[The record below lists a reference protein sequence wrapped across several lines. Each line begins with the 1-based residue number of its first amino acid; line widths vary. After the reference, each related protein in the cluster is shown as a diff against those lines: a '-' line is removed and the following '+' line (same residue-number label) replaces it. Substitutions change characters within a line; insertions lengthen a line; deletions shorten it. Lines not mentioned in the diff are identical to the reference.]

1 MKMSG
6 LNKKKIIAVTSAF
19 VIMASAWV
27 ICGIFFGKP
36 ECREEQV
43 YELKRIENYDA
54 RWYEIEIV
62 EYDGKICKGIT
73 HKATT
78 WEKKAKDDKTAR
90 EILKTVGKR
99 TFDFT
104 SDKIKYPI
112 YAFEIEPWVDI
123 ADSMEHGEMMVW
135 TNGYLITACG
145 NVYECDI
152 DFDYFMIADD
162 EDYSYE
168 FEPEG
173 GIKQLNVFRPLKC
186 ANRKWNKEWLSLS
199 PATGNAIEKDVEA
212 TVVSVYEENGYPVVD
227 ILLNNT
233 GDTEWRY
240 EERSIFVGLS
250 TLIDGEWYAVPADP
264 SVDAFYGTPLNCS
277 SKLGPGMEVINKTYI
292 GKFGELPPGDYR
304 IVISGVKEGISDYA
318 CADYHID

>member
-43 YELKRIENYDA
+43 YELKRIENSDV

-78 WEKKAKDDKTAR
+78 WEKKAKDDKAAR

-112 YAFEIEPWVDI
+112 YAFEIEPRADI

-152 DFDYFMIADD
+152 DFDFFMIA
-162 EDYSYE
+162 
-168 FEPEG
+168 
-173 GIKQLNVFRPLKC
+173 LKC

-199 PATGNAIEKDVEA
+199 LATGNAIEKDVEA

-227 ILLNNT
+227 ILLKNT
-233 GDTEWRY
+233 GNTEWRY